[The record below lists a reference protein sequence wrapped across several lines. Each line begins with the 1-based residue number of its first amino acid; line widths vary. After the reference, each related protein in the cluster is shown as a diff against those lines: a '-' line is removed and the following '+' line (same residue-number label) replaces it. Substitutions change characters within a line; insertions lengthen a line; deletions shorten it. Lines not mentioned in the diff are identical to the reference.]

1 MVYNFFDNRSATRVS
16 TSAANTSGGSI
27 KNEIR
32 WKKQLAEESHNL
44 IITKIKKTKVY
55 LFFKD
60 NIWGADLADIQMIN
74 NYNKGVRFL
83 LCPIDIFGKYALVA
97 PLKDQKGITF
107 TNAFPKALDELIMNH
122 GNKVMILKFNK
133 VIMKKNLFL

>member
-1 MVYNFFDNRSATRVS
+1 
-16 TSAANTSGGSI
+16 
-27 KNEIR
+27 
-32 WKKQLAEESHNL
+32 
-44 IITKIKKTKVY
+44 
-55 LFFKD
+55 
-60 NIWGADLADIQMIN
+60 MIN

-83 LCPIDIFGKYALVA
+83 LCRIDIFSKYALVA